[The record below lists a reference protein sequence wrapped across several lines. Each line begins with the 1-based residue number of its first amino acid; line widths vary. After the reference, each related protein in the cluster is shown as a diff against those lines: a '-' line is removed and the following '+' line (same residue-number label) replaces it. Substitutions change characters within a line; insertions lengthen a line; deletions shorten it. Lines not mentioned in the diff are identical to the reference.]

1 MKKTVS
7 LFLIVSSLLGL
18 FMFSACGKEEAPD
31 PFEGVKTDAAYRSLA
46 EMYSAMDALESYT
59 VTSTSNMKFAYLGVL
74 FSVEE
79 EITDKV
85 SGIGTDDFTY
95 RREVY
100 TEVDGGGSKVNSMN
114 CDGYQ
119 KGYMYRRFS
128 EDKLERKIC
137 SPISYED
144 YIKYRSETTPN
155 PLVNILYDESLTATA
170 SVTEREDGGKTVTL
184 SDFNEAFLK
193 QFNKDMSVGG
203 FGDLISLESLTI
215 TIEMGADKLYESST
229 VDYVMNLFDKKI
241 EFTETAT
248 VSNVNSTYIKTY
260 TFDSYTKISDIRLA
274 EKVSRSIKEMLAAD
288 KINAELAIDA
298 RFPSQDKSDWLYE
311 KDSII
316 VDRSNGFEYDITSFA
331 NGVNSKITY
340 QNGEKRIYTDQNG
353 TMQEVSVTVPQQLTE
368 IIFIENLLDYGM
380 FDPNYVTAI
389 ETNESGDIVITLDPS
404 EAFETKH
411 PSPSSTYY
419 IDAVTITITM
429 DGDNISVYQT
439 DVEYECRYYDENAK
453 KCTINAVC
461 RFK

>member
-59 VTSTSNMKFAYLGVL
+59 VTSTSNVKFAYLGVL

-95 RREVY
+95 RREVF

-184 SDFNEAFLK
+184 SDFNGAFLK

-248 VSNVNSTYIKTY
+248 VSDLNSTKIKTY
-260 TFDSYTKISDIRLA
+260 SLDSYTRISDLRLVD
-274 EKVSRSIKEMLAAD
+274 KVSRSINDTLAAD
-288 KINAELAIDA
+288 KINAELTINTN
-298 RFPSQDKSDWLYE
+298 FNSEEYQE
-311 KDSII
+311 KDSIA
-316 VDRSNGFEYDITSFA
+316 VDRSNGFEYDISSEA
-331 NGVNSKITY
+331 ASVNSKITY
-340 QNGEKRIYTDQNG
+340 HNGEKRIYIDQNG

-368 IIFIENLLDYGM
+368 IVFIENLLDYGM

-404 EAFETKH
+404 EQFKAAH
-411 PSPSSTYY
+411 PSPLSTYS
-419 IDAVTITITM
+419 IDTVTITITM

-439 DVEYECRYYDENAK
+439 DIEYVYRYYNENIK